1 MQYQHYLH
9 IPTSLRN
16 TDRTCG
22 RYLCPTPPGTPRA
35 VVQDCV
41 QLDFDSIQ
49 EWRHHNLSRQPMPV
63 LGHSHSEGSE
73 GAACAPLC
81 APGPATGHHQE
92 EPGSI
97 HSSCLLQLF
106 TDTDK
111 SPLSLFSKERVPH
124 HLCDSLLDFASS
136 STTFFTE
143 KHNSSVGH
151 SSLWNHN
158 TKYSLSSRNIFS
170 N

>member
-1 MQYQHYLH
+1 
-9 IPTSLRN
+9 
-16 TDRTCG
+16 
-22 RYLCPTPPGTPRA
+22 
-35 VVQDCV
+35 
-41 QLDFDSIQ
+41 
-49 EWRHHNLSRQPMPV
+49 MPV

-111 SPLSLFSKERVPH
+111 SPLSLFSKESPLITFVT
-124 HLCDSLLDFASS
+124 LCEILPVALQLSLPK
-136 STTFFTE
+136 STIPQWDTPPSETTILSILYQAVIYLVI
-143 KHNSSVGH
+143 KTWNNI
-151 SSLWNHN
+151 SL
-158 TKYSLSSRNIFS
+158 
-170 N
+170 